1 MVARAD
7 DSLAGCAA
15 IEPYG
20 SAGLLR
26 SVVGAAEIRG
36 TGLGRELVAA
46 AESLAAAHG
55 IEELYLLTETAAAWF
70 PRLGYEATTRASI
83 PAALAA
89 SPEFTG
95 PCPDSAAVFRK
106 RL

>member
-7 DSLAGCAA
+7 DGLAVCAA

-20 SAGLLR
+20 SIGLLR
-26 SVVGAAEIRG
+26 SIVVAVELRG

-46 AESLAAAHG
+46 AESLAVSRRIH
-55 IEELYLLTETAAAWF
+55 ELYLLTETAAAWF
-70 PRLGYEATTRASI
+70 PRLDYETTTQASA

-95 PCPDSAAVFRK
+95 PCPDSAAIFRK